1 MFGIRKLK
9 NKVSQQDLQ
18 IKILQEQVEELRKTI
33 KYNNINLP
41 KK

>member
-1 MFGIRKLK
+1 MFGIRTLK
-9 NKVSQQDLQ
+9 NKLAQQDLQ
-18 IKILQEQVEELRKTI
+18 IKILQEKVEELRKAI